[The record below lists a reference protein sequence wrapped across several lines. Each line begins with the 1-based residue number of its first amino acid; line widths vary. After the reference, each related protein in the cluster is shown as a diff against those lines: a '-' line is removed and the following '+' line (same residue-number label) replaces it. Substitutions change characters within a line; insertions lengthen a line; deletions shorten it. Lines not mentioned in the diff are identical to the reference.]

1 MGASL
6 TREEAAT
13 RAEQIRVE
21 DYRVTVDLSGAQ
33 NPESTT
39 FGSEVTVRFTAEE
52 GAETFIDFIHD
63 TVTEVELNGE
73 LLDVDDVVDGDRIRL
88 PELGQANELRVVGRA
103 LYSRSGEGLHRYI
116 DPQDGEVYIYTQYEP
131 ADCRRV
137 FAVFE
142 QPDLKASYTFTVV
155 TPQGWIAASNGE
167 LVASTPTEDCDV
179 PGAVSHE
186 FAPTLRSSSYITTI
200 LAGPYATV
208 TDEWHGT
215 DPHGEPVT
223 VPLALHC
230 RRALAEHMDAEELFT
245 LTKQGL
251 DFFPELFGFAYPWG
265 KYEQAF
271 VPEYNLGAME
281 NPGMVT
287 FTEDYLFP
295 SGATRAQLAGRA
307 NTLMHEMSHM
317 WFGDLVT
324 MQWWDDLWLKESFA
338 EFMGAYACVHATQYT
353 DAWVTFALARKE
365 WAYRQDQLR
374 TTHPIVADIVD
385 LEAARQNF
393 DGITYAR
400 GASVLK
406 QLVAFVG
413 EDAFM
418 DACRAYFRRFAF
430 GNTSLDDF
438 LAVLDEAC
446 EHDVRAWADQW
457 LRTTG
462 VPVLAVTAPDDAAAG
477 SPATLTQ
484 RAEPLRPHVLTVGT
498 YARTAEGAVENTA
511 RAEVRVPAEDRPTE
525 LTGVTG
531 PWATGTAAGHAAAGD
546 ARASGAAAEST
557 MPVGTGP
564 TGEPAGGT
572 TDAVL
577 LVNDTDLTYCLAHP
591 DPASLAGL
599 VELVGEITDP
609 LARAVAHSQL
619 WAAVRDGR
627 LCPRE
632 YVLMVARRCTT
643 ESHAAILTTV
653 LDHARQALGQY
664 VPVTHRAATRR
675 ALLDALGSAMLAA
688 EPGSDAQ
695 LILARSFAR
704 EAARDGKYARPIQ
717 EWLGGVHTVPGLEL
731 TPQLRW
737 SMLTAVT
744 ATGHSTVS
752 ELESEHAQD
761 PTRDGHLGYLEAVAA
776 MRSDRSKQQ
785 AWERIVSGTLSN
797 DELSATIAGFQ
808 LAAPTVLRRYEDVY
822 FEQLTAWWAGHSMEI
837 ATRMVRGLFP
847 RAVDAQAASSGA
859 AGTSTGD
866 PAEAAAQHPVVRAAR
881 TWLDAHDDAPAALRR
896 IVTELLDDAQRA
908 VTLQLMCLSR

>member
-21 DYRVTVDLSGAQ
+21 DYRVTVDLSGAKDPG
-33 NPESTT
+33 NTT

-63 TVTEVELNGE
+63 SVTAVELNGE
-73 LLDVDDVVDGDRIRL
+73 VLDVDDIVTGSRIRL
-88 PELGQANELRVVGRA
+88 PELGQANELRVAGRA

-142 QPDLKASYTFTVV
+142 QPDLKASFQFSVIA
-155 TPQGWIAASNGE
+155 PEGWLAASNGE
-167 LVASTPTEDCDV
+167 LVSSAPGADAEF
-179 PGAVSHE
+179 PGAVTHE
-186 FAPTLRSSSYITTI
+186 FAPTQRISSYITTI
-200 LAGPYATV
+200 LAGPYTRV
-208 TDEWHGT
+208 TDEWCGT
-215 DPHGEPVT
+215 DPQGEAVT
-223 VPLALHC
+223 VPLALYC
-230 RRALAEHMDAEELFT
+230 RRALAEHMDAEELFA
-245 LTKQGL
+245 LTRQGL

-324 MQWWDDLWLKESFA
+324 MRWWDDLWLKESFA

-393 DGITYAR
+393 DGITYAK

-413 EDAFM
+413 EASFM

-438 LAVLDEAC
+438 LGVLDEAC
-446 EHDVRAWADQW
+446 EHDVRAWAELW

-462 VPVLAVTAPDDAAAG
+462 VPVLTVRRDDAAAA
-477 SPATLTQ
+477 SLTQ
-484 RAEPLRPHVLTVGT
+484 SAAPLRPHVLTAGS
-498 YARTAEGAVENTA
+498 YARENGSGAVVNTA
-511 RAEVRVPAEDRPTE
+511 RVEVRVPAEKRATE
-525 LTGVTG
+525 LTGL
-531 PWATGTAAGHAAAGD
+531 A
-546 ARASGAAAEST
+546 GAAAPGAATS
-557 MPVGTGP
+557 GTADPGGRNPAPEVPSGAVSPGGGASAP
-564 TGEPAGGT
+564 TTSDPARPGEAPGS
-572 TDAVL
+572 VL

-599 VELVGEITDP
+599 LELVGDIADP

-643 ESHAAILTTV
+643 EQHAAVLTTV
-653 LDHARQALGQY
+653 LEHARQALGQY
-664 VPVTHRAATRR
+664 VPVSYRTTVRR
-675 ALLDALGSAMLAA
+675 TLLDALGESMLAA
-688 EPGSDAQ
+688 GPGSDAQ
-695 LILARSFAR
+695 LILARAFAR

-717 EWLGGVHTVPGLEL
+717 EWLGGERAVPGLEL

-737 SMLTAVT
+737 TMLTAVT

-752 ELESEHAQD
+752 ELEAEHARD
-761 PTRDGHLGYLEAVAA
+761 RTRDGHLGHLEAVAA
-776 MRSDRSKQQ
+776 MRSDRSKEQ
-785 AWERIVSGTLSN
+785 AWQRIVSGELSN

-808 LAAPTVLRRYEDVY
+808 LAAPAVLRRYEDTY
-822 FEQLTAWWAGHSMEI
+822 FEQLTTWWATRSMEI
-837 ATRMVRGLFP
+837 ATRMVRGLYP
-847 RAVDAQAASSGA
+847 RAVDAQAASS
-859 AGTSTGD
+859 S
-866 PAEAAAQHPVVRAAR
+866 PAEAAAQHPVVRGTDA
-881 TWLDAHDDAPAALRR
+881 WLREHREAPDALRR

-908 VTLQLMCLSR
+908 LTLQITCLSR

>member
-21 DYRVTVDLSGAQ
+21 DYRVTVDLSGAEDPA
-33 NPESTT
+33 NTT

-52 GAETFIDFIHD
+52 GAETFIDFIHES
-63 TVTEVELNGE
+63 VSSVELNGE
-73 LLDVDDVVDGDRIRL
+73 VLDVDDVVEGSRIRL

-142 QPDLKASYTFTVV
+142 QPDLKAVYRFTVI
-155 TPQGWIAASNGE
+155 TPAPWLAASNGE
-167 LVASTPTEDCDV
+167 LLSSEATDSCDV
-179 PGAVSHE
+179 PGSVTHE
-186 FAPTLRSSSYITTI
+186 FAPTQRISSYITTI
-200 LAGPYATV
+200 LAGPYTRV
-208 TDEWHGT
+208 TDEWSGT
-215 DPHGEPVT
+215 GSQGEALT
-223 VPLALHC
+223 VPLALYC
-230 RRALAEHMDAEELFT
+230 RRALAEHMDAEELFA

-251 DFFPELFGFAYPWG
+251 DFFPQLFGVAYPWG

-324 MQWWDDLWLKESFA
+324 MRWWDDLWLKESFA

-365 WAYRQDQLR
+365 WAYRQDQLP
-374 TTHPIVADIVD
+374 TTHPVVADIVD

-393 DGITYAR
+393 DGITYAK

-430 GNTSLDDF
+430 GNTDLDDF
-438 LAVLDEAC
+438 LGVLDEAC
-446 EHDVRAWADQW
+446 DHDVRAWADLW

-462 VPVLAVTAPDDAAAG
+462 VPVLAVTAPDDDAAQ
-477 SPATLTQ
+477 PARASLTQ
-484 RAEPLRPHVLTVGT
+484 DASPLRPHVLTAGS
-498 YARTAEGAVENTA
+498 YARELGGEAVVKTA
-511 RAEVRVPAEDRPTE
+511 RVEVRVPAEPGTTE
-525 LTGVTG
+525 LAGLAPKSG
-531 PWATGTAAGHAAAGD
+531 P
-546 ARASGAAAEST
+546 
-557 MPVGTGP
+557 
-564 TGEPAGGT
+564 GGT
-572 TDAVL
+572 RGVGVSPGEGPDGSDTPEPSEGAGAVL
-577 LVNDTDLTYCLAHP
+577 LLNDTDLTYCLAHP
-591 DPASLAGL
+591 DPRSLAGL
-599 VELVGEITDP
+599 VEIVGDIADP

-632 YVLMVARRCTT
+632 YVLMVARRCTAET
-643 ESHAAILTTV
+643 HAAILTTV

-664 VPVTHRAATRR
+664 VPVTYRTTVRR
-675 ALLDALGSAMLAA
+675 TLLDALGASMLAA

-695 LILARSFAR
+695 LILARAFAR

-717 EWLGGVHTVPGLEL
+717 EWLGGAQSVPGLQL

-737 SMLTAVT
+737 TMLTAVT

-752 ELESEHAQD
+752 ELEREHAQD
-761 PTRDGHLGYLEAVAA
+761 PTRDGHLGYLEAAAA
-776 MRSDRSKQQ
+776 MRSDRSKEQ
-785 AWERIVSGTLSN
+785 AWERIASGTLSN
-797 DELSATIAGFQ
+797 DELSATVSGFQ
-808 LAAPTVLRRYEDVY
+808 LAAPAVLHRYEDSY
-822 FEQLTAWWAGHSMEI
+822 FEHLSGWWAGHSMEI
-837 ATRMVRGLFP
+837 ATRMVRGLYP
-847 RAVDAQAASSGA
+847 RAVDAQAASS
-859 AGTSTGD
+859 D
-866 PAEAAAQHPVVRAAR
+866 PAAAAAEHPVVRATR
-881 TWLDAHDDAPAALRR
+881 DWLGQNADAPAALRR
-896 IVTELLDDAQRA
+896 IVTELGDDAERA
-908 VTLQLMCLSR
+908 VRLQVMCLSR

>member
-6 TREEAAT
+6 TRDEAAT

-33 NPESTT
+33 DPANTT
-39 FGSEVTVRFTAEE
+39 FGSAVTVRFTAEE

-63 TVTEVELNGE
+63 SVTAVELNGE
-73 LLDVDDVVDGDRIRL
+73 VLDVDDVVDGSRIRL
-88 PELGQANELRVVGRA
+88 PELEEANELRVLGRA
-103 LYSRSGEGLHRYI
+103 VYSRSGEGLHRYV
-116 DPQDGEVYIYTQYEP
+116 DPQDGEVYVYTQYEP

-142 QPDLKASYTFTVV
+142 QPDLKAAFTFTVI
-155 TPQGWIAASNGE
+155 TPPEWLAASNGE
-167 LVASTPTEDCDV
+167 ELASNPTRDCDV

-186 FAPTLRSSSYITTI
+186 FAPTQRISSYITTI
-200 LAGPYATV
+200 LAGPYTAV
-208 TDEWHGT
+208 RDEWRGT
-215 DPHGEPVT
+215 DPHGAAVT
-223 VPLALHC
+223 IPLALYC

-324 MQWWDDLWLKESFA
+324 MRWWDDLWLKESFA

-385 LEAARQNF
+385 LDAARQNF
-393 DGITYAR
+393 DGITYAK

-430 GNTSLDDF
+430 GNTTLDDF

-446 EHDVRAWADQW
+446 EHDVRAWADLW

-462 VPVLAVTAPDDAAAG
+462 VPVLTVAAGDDAA
-477 SPATLTQ
+477 PASLTQ
-484 RAEPLRPHVLTVGT
+484 SATSLRPHVLTVGA
-498 YARTAEGAVENTA
+498 YARTERADGSGPVRNVE
-511 RAEVRVPAEDRPTE
+511 RIEVRVPAED
-525 LTGVTG
+525 G
-531 PWATGTAAGHAAAGD
+531 PVALPGLAGG
-546 ARASGAAAEST
+546 AES
-557 MPVGTGP
+557 G
-564 TGEPAGGT
+564 
-572 TDAVL
+572 AVL
-577 LVNDTDLTYCLAHP
+577 LANDTDLTYCLAHP
-591 DPASLAGL
+591 DPDSLSWL
-599 VELVGEITDP
+599 LELVAEIEDP

-632 YVLMVARRCTT
+632 YVLMVARRCTGET
-643 ESHAAILTTV
+643 HAAILTTV
-653 LDHARQALGQY
+653 LDHARQALGRF
-664 VPVTHRAATRR
+664 VPVSRRTTVRR
-675 ALLDALGSAMLAA
+675 ALLDALGQSMLAA
-688 EPGSDAQ
+688 QPGSDAQ
-695 LILARSFAR
+695 LILARAFAR
-704 EAARDGKYARPIQ
+704 EAARDGKYVLPIQ
-717 EWLGGVHTVPGLEL
+717 QWLGGEHTVPGLEL

-737 SMLTAVT
+737 TMLTAVT

-752 ELESEHAQD
+752 ELEAEHAQD
-761 PTRDGHLGYLEAVAA
+761 PTRNGHLGYLEAVAA
-776 MRSDRSKQQ
+776 MRSDSSKQR
-785 AWERIVSGTLSN
+785 AWARIVSGELSN
-797 DELSATIAGFQ
+797 DELSATVEGFQ
-808 LAAPTVLRRYEDVY
+808 LAAPTVLRRYEEDY
-822 FEQLTAWWAGHSMEI
+822 FAQLSSWWDTHSMEI
-837 ATRMVRGLFP
+837 ATRMVRGLYP
-847 RAVDAQAASSGA
+847 RAVEADAASSSP
-859 AGTSTGD
+859 GTD
-866 PAEAAAQHPVVRAAR
+866 AQQNRVVRATR
-881 TWLDAHDDAPAALRR
+881 EWLESHENAPAALRR
-896 IVTELLDDAQRA
+896 VVTELLDDAQRA
-908 VTLQLMCLSR
+908 VTLQIMCLSR